1 MVKSIYSVSLS
12 QDYFTTKGKE
22 ANDTSEPT
30 KAIRFGTESVFS
42 LILKSSHVI
51 FMSDSCSHIYI
62 HTRIDMY
69 THMQT

>member
-12 QDYFTTKGKE
+12 RDYFTTKGKE

-42 LILKSSHVI
+42 LILKSSHV
-51 FMSDSCSHIYI
+51 
-62 HTRIDMY
+62 
-69 THMQT
+69 